1 MFKAIFTGVGLII
14 TVVAVIAVA
23 ILIAIFLPRL
33 LAGPVGETEK
43 VLITNTGA
51 FRIQGY
57 EKFYD
62 LQEQIVATDT
72 KLSGYP
78 SEGLNIRDAK
88 DCRSLL
94 GIRANLVADYN
105 ASARA
110 QETTGQWQAAD
121 LPRTLAQNN
130 PRTC

>member
-1 MFKAIFTGVGLII
+1 MFKAIFTGVGLLI

-23 ILIAIFLPRL
+23 ILVAIFLPRL

-62 LQEQIVATDT
+62 LQEEITAVDT

-78 SEGLNIRDAK
+78 SEDLDDREAIECRGLLNR
-88 DCRSLL
+88 
-94 GIRANLVADYN
+94 RANLVADYN

-121 LPRTLAQNN
+121 LPRTLPQNN